1 MSSSLYI
8 DCSDLVAGLDK
19 QTLLETLHHKIPGS
33 QTVTDTRSLSKGELI
48 LGYADDVLCLRRAG
62 DKEKPIFVDFVGGK
76 AGHRRKFG
84 GGKGQDIAK
93 AVGLNKGVTP
103 HVLDGTGGLGRDAF
117 VLASLGC
124 TVTLIER
131 SPVIAALLQ
140 DGIERAAKTP
150 EVSAIARR
158 MTLINDDS
166 RRTMQRMAKD
176 GQQFDVVYLDPMFP
190 HREKSALVKKEMR
203 IFQDLLSG
211 DPDADE
217 LLEPAEA
224 LAEFRVVVKRP
235 RLAPDLAAKEPTYRL
250 EGKACRYDIH
260 AFRAFGSND
269 R

>member
-1 MSSSLYI
+1 MSFSLYI
-8 DCSDLVAGLDK
+8 DCSGLVEGLEKYHCLKNLHDK
-19 QTLLETLHHKIPGS
+19 VPCSEW
-33 QTVTDTRSLSKGELI
+33 VTDTRSLPKGSLI
-48 LGYADDVLCLRRAG
+48 LGFEEDVLCLRRAG
-62 DKEKPIFVDFVGGK
+62 DKEKPVFVDFVGGK

-117 VLASLGC
+117 VLATLGC
-124 TVTLIER
+124 SVTLIER

-140 DGIERAAKTP
+140 GGIDRARLAP
-150 EVSAIARR
+150 EVAAIANR
-158 MTLINDDS
+158 MKLINEDS
-166 RRTMQRMAKD
+166 RQAMQTMAAE

-217 LLEPAEA
+217 LLAPAEA
-224 LAEFRVVVKRP
+224 LAAYRVVVKRP
-235 RLAPDLAAKEPTYRL
+235 RHAPDLADKEPTYRL

-260 AFRAFGSND
+260 AFKAFSAD
-269 R
+269 K

>member
-1 MSSSLYI
+1 MSFSLYI
-8 DCSDLVAGLDK
+8 DYSGLVEGLEKHVCLTDLH
-19 QTLLETLHHKIPGS
+19 EKIPGS
-33 QTVTDTRSLSKGELI
+33 ERVFDTRTLEKGSLI
-48 LGYADDVLCLRRAG
+48 LGFMDDTLCLRRAG
-62 DKEKPIFVDFVGGK
+62 DKEKPVFVDFVGGK

-140 DGIERAAKTP
+140 DGINRAKQNP
-150 EVSAIARR
+150 EVADIASR

-166 RRTMQRMAKD
+166 RQAMQDLATD
-176 GQQFDVVYLDPMFP
+176 GRQFDVVYLDPMFP

-217 LLEPAEA
+217 LLAPAES

-235 RLAPDLAAKEPTYRL
+235 RLAPDLAGKEPTYRL

-260 AFRAFGSND
+260 AYKAFGSEK
-269 R
+269 